1 MECSSVPPRSHAILY
16 RLVCFFVALNF
27 DRGWKRHDSTHQI
40 TVIIMGKY
48 TLLLFVTVRT
58 VHTRHVVVAMCDVRC
73 AMWRCGEHSQFE
85 HCHYCTSSKCGKH
98 CLIQTGVTVVVS
110 SLACTTAPQLP
121 DHIEDQT
128 RWLDFC

>member
-1 MECSSVPPRSHAILY
+1 VPCS
-16 RLVCFFVALNF
+16 C
-27 DRGWKRHDSTHQI
+27 G
-40 TVIIMGKY
+40 
-48 TLLLFVTVRT
+48 
-58 VHTRHVVVAMCDVRC
+58 DVRC
-73 AMWRCGEHSQFE
+73 GDVASILNSSVVTN
-85 HCHYCTSSKCGKH
+85 YCTSSKCGKH